1 MKTKTTALFCVS
13 LLVLAIA
20 LSGCSGAG
28 QDKQAIY
35 DDDAKIAAEGDSY
48 TFTNRVGSADEETKI
63 DLAYDGFS
71 GSNSIWTVEFAEF
84 GTLTVEY
91 ESIVS
96 AGDFKVVL
104 VGPET
109 QVLKI
114 FEGTEL
120 SAKTADLAAGKY
132 TLKLVGRGASGTIK
146 LNLKLDGNATVK
158 KLDE

>member
-1 MKTKTTALFCVS
+1 MRTRKICLATALLALLTVS
-13 LLVLAIA
+13 

-28 QDKQAIY
+28 QDKLAIY

-48 TFTNRVGSADEETKI
+48 TFKNRVGSADEETKI

-84 GTLTVEY
+84 GTLTLEY

-104 VGPET
+104 VGPKE
-109 QVLKI
+109 QVNTL
-114 FEGTEL
+114 FEGTQL
-120 SAKTADLAAGKY
+120 SAKTADLEAGKY
-132 TLKLVGRGASGTIK
+132 TVKLVGREANGTIK
-146 LNLKLDGNATVK
+146 LSLKVDGNATVT